1 MKFLPRIKQYLTRTR
16 DAICPSKTKAQEADT
31 TPRNYSILLDRWIP
45 GVLFVLLCF
54 LFVLLVGRLFFG
66 PEATWLDCLLG
77 TSDLEIEAKRETIK
91 DLAQAVFGLILFL
104 GLYIAFRRTRALED
118 TAKAQ
123 QKTAKAQQE
132 TTQAQQETAKAQ
144 NKTAQAQHNANEQK
158 MFNDATAKL
167 GDKSPSVRLGGIYA
181 LDRLARL
188 NETYLASIV
197 EILCAH
203 LRETAQQDRDE
214 DKDKEKYA
222 EKYKDEPS
230 NEIQSLLEV
239 LSGLNKLSEEKKED
253 GQSNPVR
260 LNLSGAYLVGANLTN
275 ACLNRANLSGTN
287 MHKAYLS
294 RAQLQEANLQE
305 AQLQKTILYRAQMQ
319 KTLLHRAQM
328 QAALLQETQMQK
340 ANLYRVRMQRTD
352 LYRVRMQGANLQE
365 AQMQGTSLSWVQL
378 QGAVLQETQMQG
390 ASLSRIQLQGA
401 DLQEAQ
407 LQGAY
412 LQEVQMQ
419 GASLSR
425 VQLQGADLR
434 SVQMQV
440 QGAELQ
446 EVDLRSVQMQGANI
460 DQMQV
465 QGAELQE
472 VDLRGAYC
480 RNLDEELSVKPPG
493 RIRGRQDKQ
502 TDLKTV
508 IFSGGLK
515 AKDAQRIRDQLT
527 ECQKNGWMIQE
538 KVERII
544 AILEEHQ
551 GKPASNKPPSGT
563 KTGSYDKKETEEII
577 AEYEKAMAGVKEDP
591 LTE

>member
-1 MKFLPRIKQYLTRTR
+1 MKFLRNIKQNPGRTR
-16 DAICPSKTKAQEADT
+16 AAIRPSKTKVQGADT
-31 TPRNYSILLDRWIP
+31 TQRNYSILLDKWIP
-45 GVLFVLLCF
+45 RGIFWSLCF
-54 LFVLLVGRLFFG
+54 LFVLLVGRLFSG

-77 TSDLEIEAKRETIK
+77 TSDLETAAKRETIK
-91 DLAQAVFGLILFL
+91 DLAGALFGFIVVL
-104 GLYIAFRRTRALED
+104 GLYVAFRRTRALED
-118 TAKAQ
+118 TA
-123 QKTAKAQQE
+123 
-132 TTQAQQETAKAQ
+132 
-144 NKTAQAQHNANEQK
+144 QAQHNANEQK
-158 MFNDATAKL
+158 LFNDATAKL

-214 DKDKEKYA
+214 EKDKKKDGEAGEKKYA
-222 EKYKDEPS
+222 EQYKDEPS

-239 LSGLNKLSEEKKED
+239 LSGLNRFSEEKKGD
-253 GQSNPVR
+253 KQFSPVR
-260 LNLSGAYLVGANLTN
+260 LNLSGAHLVGANLIG
-275 ACLNRANLSGTN
+275 ACLNRADLSRTN
-287 MHKAYLS
+287 MHKAYLL
-294 RAQLQEANLQE
+294 RAQLQE
-305 AQLQKTILYRAQMQ
+305 TFLYRAQMQ
-319 KTLLHRAQM
+319 EANLYRAQM
-328 QAALLQETQMQK
+328 QRARLQEAQMQEAHLQETQMQE
-340 ANLYRVRMQRTD
+340 AH

-365 AQMQGTSLSWVQL
+365 VQMQGANLQEVQIQGASLSMVQL
-378 QGAVLQETQMQG
+378 QGAVLQEAQMQG
-390 ASLSRIQLQGA
+390 ANLWK
-401 DLQEAQ
+401 AQ

-412 LQEVQMQ
+412 LQEAQMQ
-419 GASLSR
+419 GAFLWGAQMQGADLRS
-425 VQLQGADLR
+425 VQMQGADLR

-480 RNLDEELSVKPPG
+480 QNSSEELSVDLPK
-493 RIRGRQDKQ
+493 RIDKRRRKKA
-502 TDLKTV
+502 DLTTV

-527 ECQKNGWMIQE
+527 ECQENGWMTQE
-538 KVERII
+538 AVERII

-551 GKPASNKPPSGT
+551 GKQASNKPPSDIE
-563 KTGSYDKKETEEII
+563 TGSYDENEADAII
-577 AEYEKAMAGVKEDP
+577 AKYNKAM
-591 LTE
+591 TT